1 MEIPNTDNIVLIPM
15 KTPGEN
21 FRGLEPEFTIVE
33 PENDNT
39 IFTQDELAEILPR
52 AKAIVA
58 IIKVDSEMIAKALS
72 LEVIVA
78 NGAGFDNIDVAAA
91 TALKI
96 PVVNVPDS
104 TAFST
109 AELALAL
116 MLDVIRKVSV
126 NDRGLHKNIGD
137 TGEFFRFGSNPGH
150 NLFGKT
156 LGIVGLG
163 HIGLALAEFCWPLRM
178 NIIYTGRHRKSLQT
192 EKGIRYVPFDELIET
207 SDIISINCP
216 LNEESMNMFNTEVFM
231 KMKPGAILIN
241 TARGKIVDQ
250 EAMIHFLENGKLA
263 GAGLDVFPD
272 EPRIPEKLQMMDNV
286 VLTPHIGTNTVETR
300 QAIAD
305 AACDAIRAVCI
316 RDDLTGP
323 IKGLV
328 NPEILLK

>member
-15 KTPGEN
+15 KVPGEN
-21 FRGLEPEFTIVE
+21 FHSLEPEFTIIE
-33 PENDNT
+33 PENENT
-39 IFTQDELAEILPR
+39 IFTQEELAEILPK

-58 IIKVDSEMIAKALS
+58 INRVDSEMIAKALS
-72 LEVIVA
+72 LEVIVV
-78 NGAGFDNIDVAAA
+78 NGAGFDNIDIAAA

-104 TAFST
+104 TALST

-116 MLDVIRKVSV
+116 MLDVTRKVSV
-126 NDRGLHKNIGD
+126 NDCGLHKNIGN
-137 TGEFFRFGSNPGH
+137 TSEFFMFGSNPGH

-163 HIGLALAEFCWPLRM
+163 HIGIALAEFCWPLRM
-178 NIIYTGRHRKSLQT
+178 NIIYTSRRRKSLQT
-192 EKGIRYVPFDELIET
+192 EKGIRYVSFDELLKT

-216 LNEESMNMFNTEVFM
+216 LNEESINMFNTEAFM

-241 TARGKIVDQ
+241 TARGKIVDHD
-250 EAMIHFLENGKLA
+250 ALIRFLENGKLA

-272 EPRIPEKLQMMDNV
+272 EPYIPEKLQMMDNV
-286 VLTPHIGTNTVETR
+286 VLTPHIGTNTIEAR
-300 QAIAD
+300 LAITD
-305 AACDAIRAVCI
+305 AVCDAIRTVCN
-316 RDDLTGP
+316 REDLTEP

-328 NPEILLK
+328 NPEIFSK